1 LQEVETFQN
10 ASKLRK
16 IQLLGLFFDLRGEYR
31 FNEIKARQN
40 EYNCLRL
47 RIISESVSKIQKIK
61 FFEKFLTL
69 QICTILIFKYKKLLK
84 T

>member
-69 QICTILIFKYKKLLK
+69 YFD
-84 T
+84 